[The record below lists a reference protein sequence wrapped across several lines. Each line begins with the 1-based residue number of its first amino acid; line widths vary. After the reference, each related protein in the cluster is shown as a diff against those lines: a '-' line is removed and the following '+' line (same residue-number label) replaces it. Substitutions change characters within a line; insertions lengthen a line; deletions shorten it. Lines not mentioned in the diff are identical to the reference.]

1 MPVLNK
7 YSSKDVSITVN
18 GTPITG
24 TMDGEF
30 LTITPTVD
38 PAALHVGG
46 DGEATMVV
54 NADESATIAI
64 TLKQTSLSNPGLS
77 LLRATKAVFAV
88 IIKDNSGTSIHTGA
102 KCFISGA
109 TVVSYGQDV
118 TGRVWT
124 IFVGTLVDFIG
135 GNPDV

>member
-1 MPVLNK
+1 MTK
-7 YSSKDVSITVN
+7 YSSKDVAIIVN

-24 TMDGEF
+24 VMDGEF
-30 LTITPTVD
+30 LTITPSVD

-46 DGEATMVV
+46 DGEQTMVV

-64 TLKQTSLSNPGLS
+64 TLKQTSPSNAVLNA
-77 LLRATKAVFAV
+77 LRATKAVFAV
-88 IIKDNSGTSIHTGA
+88 AVKDNSGVSIHTGA
-102 KCFISGA
+102 KAFISGA
-109 TVVSYGQDV
+109 TAVSYGQEI

-124 IFVGTLVDFIG
+124 IAVGKLVDFSG